1 MKRALRQISWTS
13 LILASFGFI
22 GTLLIAGTEAITH
35 ERIAENHRQLLL
47 KSLHTLVPKERMDND
62 PYRDKILIQAASLSK
77 NPTPVYRV
85 RKEGKPVAVILS
97 PVAPDGY
104 SGSITLLVGIYLDGT
119 LAGVRV
125 SSHRETPGLGDGIE
139 SQRSDWILGFNG
151 KSLHNPTQK
160 GWAVKR
166 DNGQFDQF
174 TGATITP
181 RAVVKAV
188 YKTLLYFQTHQ
199 EMLFNTP
206 TATATATAG
215 NDHE

>member
-13 LILASFGFI
+13 LVLASFGFI

-47 KSLHTLVPKERMDND
+47 KSLHTLVPAEKMDND
-62 PYRDKILIQAASLSK
+62 PYRDQILIHSAALSK
-77 NPTPVYRV
+77 QAIPVYRV
-85 RKEGKPVAVILS
+85 RKAGKPVAVILTTT
-97 PVAPDGY
+97 APDGY

-151 KSLHNPTQK
+151 KSLQNTSSK
-160 GWAVKR
+160 EWAVKR
-166 DNGQFDQF
+166 DKGQFDQF

-206 TATATATAG
+206 THTAAG